1 MKRQNKNQK
10 AQYKIKGKEQNWKI
24 NITQLQDEI

>member
-1 MKRQNKNQK
+1 MKRQNKK
-10 AQYKIKGKEQNWKI
+10 PEAQHKIKGKEQNWKT